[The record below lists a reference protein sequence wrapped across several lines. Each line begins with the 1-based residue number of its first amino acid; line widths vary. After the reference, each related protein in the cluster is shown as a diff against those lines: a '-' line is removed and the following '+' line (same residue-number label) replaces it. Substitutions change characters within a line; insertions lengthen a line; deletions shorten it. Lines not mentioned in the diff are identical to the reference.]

1 MEDESIQNDFCVGN
15 RELAV
20 CDREDLVIVGDVESW
35 WGSTVDVG
43 SIVRE
48 YVGIA
53 GSNKYIGGAAVRG
66 ESYFG
71 RVDGEDAIDEWCCVR
86 GIE

>member
-1 MEDESIQNDFCVGN
+1 MKDESIQCDLCVGN

-20 CDREDLVIVGDVESW
+20 CNGEDLVIVGDVESW
-35 WGSTVDVG
+35 WGSAVGVG

-48 YVGIA
+48 DVGVA

-66 ESYFG
+66 ECDLG
-71 RVDGEDAIDEWCCVR
+71 RVDGEDAMDGVVC
-86 GIE
+86 GKLN